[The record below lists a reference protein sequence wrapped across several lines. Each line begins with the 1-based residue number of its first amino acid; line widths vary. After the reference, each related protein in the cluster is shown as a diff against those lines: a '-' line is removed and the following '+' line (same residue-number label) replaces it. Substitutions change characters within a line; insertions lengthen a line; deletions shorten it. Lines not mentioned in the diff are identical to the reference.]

1 MQDAVHLA
9 DAFTMRPLMDQ
20 ATGMEDPINP
30 DRLLRFHGD
39 VENLEMMDVAD
50 QLTLQNA
57 QAGGWVALIHGGQVG
72 VLRITEVE
80 EEQEYMAGKLL
91 RVPREEQYGAAARRP
106 WKEDQEEEEV
116 QVSWRD
122 ILCLVDLDE
131 TGCLSYSSLERLR
144 RLGLE
149 VTGGPQTH

>member
-1 MQDAVHLA
+1 M
-9 DAFTMRPLMDQ
+9 
-20 ATGMEDPINP
+20 
-30 DRLLRFHGD
+30 
-39 VENLEMMDVAD
+39 
-50 QLTLQNA
+50 
-57 QAGGWVALIHGGQVG
+57 ALIHGGQVS

-80 EEQEYMAGKLL
+80 GEQEYIAGKLL

-122 ILCLVDLDE
+122 ISCLVDLDE